1 MVDKEDISE
10 MRDSKEYPDD
20 EIDPGKEQAINDL
33 KERYDMLK
41 EDTWN
46 MTGVA
51 AISVEHHQQ
60 EYEKV
65 LQEAE
70 VRDGLKG
77 DAEMLG
83 VQLSDFGDD
92 DEDEEDADWD
102 DAPEMETVLDEIDD
116 DNEDD
121 DILEA

>member
-1 MVDKEDISE
+1 M
-10 MRDSKEYPDD
+10 D
-20 EIDPGKEQAINDL
+20 EIDPDKEQAINDL

-51 AISVEHHQQ
+51 AISREHHQQ

-70 VRDGLKG
+70 VRDGLKN

-83 VQLSDFGDD
+83 VQLSDFEDD
-92 DEDEEDADWD
+92 DEDEDADWADGPEMEADIDMDVEDADEEEH
-102 DAPEMETVLDEIDD
+102 AR
-116 DNEDD
+116 
-121 DILEA
+121 

>member
-60 EYEKV
+60 EYEMV
-65 LQEAE
+65 LR
-70 VRDGLKG
+70 VMPRCLGYNFPTLKMTMKMKK
-77 DAEMLG
+77 MLIG
-83 VQLSDFGDD
+83 MMLLRWKLS
-92 DEDEEDADWD
+92 
-102 DAPEMETVLDEIDD
+102 
-116 DNEDD
+116 
-121 DILEA
+121 

>member
-1 MVDKEDISE
+1 M
-10 MRDSKEYPDD
+10 D

-77 DAEMLG
+77 DAEKLG
-83 VQLSDFGDD
+83 VQLSDFEDD